1 MRLCVVLSSLLGLVT
16 AAWVSVV
23 AAEPLME
30 VVVKRLGPNRVH
42 VAGSTVVEAPLQDV
56 WRVLTDYDH
65 LSDFIP
71 GLRMSR
77 LSAVP
82 PARPKRS
89 ETGGDTAQAGTLA
102 TAPKRLLVQEGIV
115 RWWIIQR
122 KVRLV
127 FEVDEVPP
135 HTIRFAAV
143 DGDFL
148 EHRGT
153 WRVEPRDGQAR
164 IEYEATMRPNFV
176 LPPVVGG
183 WLLKR
188 QLADSLRAIAAR
200 LEAVSARTAATTP

>member
-1 MRLCVVLSSLLGLVT
+1 MRRVVLWSLLGLVT
-16 AAWVSVV
+16 AACMSVV

-30 VVVKRLGPNRVH
+30 VAVKRLGPNRVH
-42 VAGSTVVEAPLQDV
+42 VAGSTVVEAPLQDI

-77 LSAVP
+77 
-82 PARPKRS
+82 
-89 ETGGDTAQAGTLA
+89 TLA

-115 RWWIIQR
+115 RWWIFQR

-127 FEVDEVPP
+127 FEVEEVPP

-183 WLLKR
+183 WLLKG
-188 QLADSLRAIAAR
+188 QLVDSLRAIAAR
-200 LEAVSARTAATTP
+200 VEAVSATTAATTP